1 MFLTHLSALTTVL
14 TLYSKRYC
22 WEVLMKNNSG
32 NVAVA
37 NATSLDEI
45 KTYTT
50 ETKRAFFHNIADD
63 DDGWVCW
70 SDLLTATSKLQTNSG
85 SNGNDHYEDRSSCC
99 SCCSAPQPIGQF
111 INS

>member
-1 MFLTHLSALTTVL
+1 
-14 TLYSKRYC
+14 
-22 WEVLMKNNSG
+22 MKNNSG

-50 ETKRAFFHNIADD
+50 ETKRALRFGMYCLAPFCDK
-63 DDGWVCW
+63 DG
-70 SDLLTATSKLQTNSG
+70 SDHSSILAAMASSRRDSANAGNVPGPVVG
-85 SNGNDHYEDRSSCC
+85 SDFRD
-99 SCCSAPQPIGQF
+99 CCSAPQPIGQF